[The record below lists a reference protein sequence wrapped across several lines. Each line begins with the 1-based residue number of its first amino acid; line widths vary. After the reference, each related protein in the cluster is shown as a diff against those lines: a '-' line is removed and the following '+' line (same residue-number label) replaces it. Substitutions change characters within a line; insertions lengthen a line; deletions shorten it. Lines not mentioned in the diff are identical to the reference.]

1 MAPHNAQY
9 PMMQEHLKKANIKFE
24 RPQSEKEPISDWFA
38 EQINNFRRPIIFS
51 KGDRSER
58 TEG

>member
-1 MAPHNAQY
+1 
-9 PMMQEHLKKANIKFE
+9 MMLEHLKKANIKFE